1 MIKKKK
7 RKKTNIFELL
17 KSSKFSSSLTMVEVG
32 ITTLGNI
39 AQSVPLKHLTHHKP
53 LGFLMFSGGIDKQH
67 RAIMN

>member
-1 MIKKKK
+1 
-7 RKKTNIFELL
+7 
-17 KSSKFSSSLTMVEVG
+17 MVEVG

-39 AQSVPLKHLTHHKP
+39 AQSVSLNHLTHHKP

>member
-7 RKKTNIFELL
+7 KKKTNIFELL

-39 AQSVPLKHLTHHKP
+39 AQSVSFKHLTHHKP
-53 LGFLMFSGGIDKQH
+53 LGFLLFSGGIDKQH